1 MSDWTDDITN
11 DNVDMAARNMLSMF
25 NELRKEANIS
35 PVHSGPIYVSEA
47 VELCSIGTN
56 SSDVNEML
64 TLQRNKDS
72 SENDYMN
79 AMMDKVLLLAAILAI
94 PTGIYILVNAL

>member
-1 MSDWTDDITN
+1 
-11 DNVDMAARNMLSMF
+11 
-25 NELRKEANIS
+25 
-35 PVHSGPIYVSEA
+35 
-47 VELCSIGTN
+47 
-56 SSDVNEML
+56 ML

-72 SENDYMN
+72 SENDYMS